1 MLTARPMTQII
12 PVFMALR
19 EVKIRWWQEKAKEL
33 QTAADKRD
41 MKAIYTGLSEIY
53 GPKPRGL
60 IQLYRCD
67 GSIVIKEKDEI
78 LERLLD
84 NFNQLLNVPGDLE
97 KTAKDRITQ
106 RPVLPLLDDPP
117 DMDELMSAL

>member
-1 MLTARPMTQII
+1 MR
-12 PVFMALR
+12 
-19 EVKIRWWQEKAKEL
+19 K
-33 QTAADKRD
+33 
-41 MKAIYTGLSEIY
+41 IY

-106 RPVLPLLDDPP
+106 RPVVPQMDDPP
-117 DMDELMSAL
+117 DMDELMSAI